1 MSKRYFFLSLT
12 RIADFTQEDIELKK
26 QARKK
31 WIMGDYVACKVA
43 KPPGSMKVEMTCGR
57 MAEIAEGDILIG
69 ALGDRFATREATG
82 TFREVGKNL
91 KMHLLT
97 SAGIFGKMTSI
108 SSFIPR
114 LASLK
119 YMGHVHR
126 DGKFLNMMDFSLVP
140 KDLKSGFPKFET
152 PVALIVGTSMSA
164 GKTTAARI
172 IIRQLKMAGLKVVAA
187 KLTGA
192 GRYRDTLGMLD
203 AGAEYITDFV
213 EAGLPST
220 ILPGKEY
227 IVALKAML
235 GKIQEQNADIVVIEI
250 GASPLEPYNGKYAI
264 KFINPYVKF
273 RVLCASDPYAVFG
286 VMKAF
291 GSQPDLVSGIATN
304 TLGGRQLIKKLCGV
318 RSLNIIYPECHPALQ
333 KMLNEKLSP
342 VFDRELFDVTPD
354 VKHCV

>member
-1 MSKRYFFLSLT
+1 MKKRYFFLSLT
-12 RIADFTQEDIELKK
+12 RIADFTQEEIVLKK

-31 WIMGDYVACKVA
+31 WNSGDYVACEVT
-43 KPPGSMKVEMTCGR
+43 KPPGTMKVEMISGR
-57 MAEIAEGDILIG
+57 MAEIAEGDVLIG

-82 TFREVGKNL
+82 SFREVGRNL

-114 LASLK
+114 LVSLK
-119 YMGHVHR
+119 YLGHVQR
-126 DGKFLNMMDFSLVP
+126 DGLFLNMQDFA
-140 KDLKSGFPKFET
+140 LKGNFPKFET
-152 PVALIVGTSMSA
+152 PVVLVLGTSMSA
-164 GKTTAARI
+164 GKTTACKI
-172 IIRQLKMAGLKVVAA
+172 LIRQLKLAGLKVVAA

-203 AGAEYITDFV
+203 AGAEHIVDFV

-227 IVALKAML
+227 VVALKAML
-235 GKIQEQNADIVVIEI
+235 GYIQQQNADIVVIEI
-250 GASPLEPYNGKYAI
+250 GASPLEPYNGTYAI

-273 RVLCASDPYAVFG
+273 RVLCASDPYAVYG

-291 GSQPDLVSGIATN
+291 GSKPDLVSGIATN
-304 TLGGRQLIKKLCGV
+304 TKGGRQLIKKLCNV
-318 RSLNIIYPECHPALQ
+318 RSLNIIYPESKDSLR
-333 KMLNEKLSP
+333 KILNKKLSP
-342 VFDRELFDVTPD
+342 VFGRELFEVTNE
-354 VKHCV
+354 VNHRV